1 MATLTGS
8 SQEVYHSVEVRKIY
22 FSDVFDAISKGVADF
37 RERPT
42 HLLFLAII
50 YPAATLAAAIVM
62 SNHSLLPIVF
72 PAVSGFLLIGPIVA
86 LGMYE
91 FSRRREQGEDISWS
105 QGFNFLR
112 SPGIGAIS
120 VLGTLLFV
128 VFFLWL
134 IAAMTIY
141 DSTMGLVH
149 PHFFSDFMTA
159 LFTTTQGWAMIAI
172 GNVVGL
178 FFALTVFGIGVISF
192 PLILDRH
199 VGVGTAVS
207 TSIRAVVANPIVMM
221 GWAAIVVGSLILA
234 AIPLLVGL
242 AVVFPILGHAT
253 WHLYRKVVV

>member
-149 PHFFSDFMTA
+149 PH
-159 LFTTTQGWAMIAI
+159 
-172 GNVVGL
+172 
-178 FFALTVFGIGVISF
+178 
-192 PLILDRH
+192 
-199 VGVGTAVS
+199 
-207 TSIRAVVANPIVMM
+207 
-221 GWAAIVVGSLILA
+221 
-234 AIPLLVGL
+234 
-242 AVVFPILGHAT
+242 
-253 WHLYRKVVV
+253 